1 MEHLLTLF
9 QSPEAWISL
18 LTLTFLEIVLG
29 VDNIIFV
36 SIVANKLPQA
46 EQPRAR
52 NLGLGLAMLFRIV
65 LLFFIGF
72 IISLKEPLFHIPFI
86 IDHETQQPFGMSIK
100 DLILMAG
107 GLFLLTKSVSE
118 IHHKL
123 EGETEETSGQSAN
136 SLTSVML
143 QIALVNIVFSFDSI
157 LTAIGLTQEI
167 AVMMGA
173 VIMSMLIMMAFSGA
187 VSGFINKHPTMQLL
201 ALSFLILIGMMLIAE
216 SLGQH
221 VPKGFIY
228 FSIFFSLGVEM
239 LNIRYRKKQTPI
251 QLHGVLDDAQ
261 DENIE
266 GFFEDNTTK

>member
-1 MEHLLTLF
+1 MEHLLALF

-36 SIVANKLPQA
+36 SIVANKLPLEQ
-46 EQPRAR
+46 QPRAR
-52 NLGLGLAMLFRIV
+52 NLGLALAMVFRIV

-72 IISLKEPLFHIPFI
+72 IISLKDPLFTIPFI
-86 IDHETQQPFGMSIK
+86 TDHETNAPHGMSIK

-107 GLFLLTKSVSE
+107 GLFLMFKSVTE

-123 EGETEETSGQSAN
+123 EGATEETSGQTAN
-136 SLTSVML
+136 SLTSVMI
-143 QIALVNIVFSFDSI
+143 QIALVNVVFSFDSI

-167 AVMMGA
+167 AVMMLA
-173 VIMSMLIMMAFSGA
+173 VIFSMGIMMLFSSA
-187 VSGFINKHPTMQLL
+187 VSNFINKHPTMQLL
-201 ALSFLILIGMMLIAE
+201 ALSFLILIGVMLLAE

-221 VPKGFIY
+221 VPKGYIY
-228 FSIFFSLGVEM
+228 FGIFFSLGVEM
-239 LNIRYRKKQTPI
+239 LNMRYRKKQVPI

-261 DENIE
+261 DENIK
-266 GFFEDNTTK
+266 GFSE